1 MSPPSLR
8 DLGRAGLSAGRT
20 TLTASRATTSA
31 MVEDLVG
38 SSGDDLLEARDEE
51 FIRATLPAYAELI
64 DLYFRPEVRGLEQIP
79 GEGPV
84 LIVGNHSGG
93 FYIVDTFAF
102 GYAFYSHFGPKRR
115 FQPLSHDVAV
125 KLPALSGL
133 LRKYGGL
140 PASTKWA
147 ERALERDAAVLV
159 YPGGE
164 VESFRP
170 SRRSSEIDFAGRKGW
185 IRLALSQEVPV
196 VPVVAIGGQ
205 ETALFVTRGR
215 QLAKLLQLDRLA
227 RLKVFPIQIGPPFGV
242 TVLDLPLRFPLPSKL
257 TLQVMPPVN
266 LHERFG
272 PGPDEDEVYE
282 AITEEMQAMLDEL
295 AAERDLPVIG

>member
-1 MSPPSLR
+1 MPPPSLQ
-8 DLGRAGLSAGRT
+8 DLGHAGLSAART
-20 TLTASRATTSA
+20 ALAASRATSSA

-38 SSGDDLLEARDEE
+38 SSDEDLLEARDED
-51 FIRATLPAYAELI
+51 FIRTTLPAYAELI

-79 GEGPV
+79 AEGPV

-102 GYAFYSHFGPKRR
+102 GYAFYSHFGAERR
-115 FQPLSHDVAV
+115 FHPLSHDVAV
-125 KLPALSGL
+125 KLPGLSGL

-170 SRRSSEIDFAGRKGW
+170 SHRSSEIDFAGRKGW
-185 IRLALSQEVPV
+185 IRLALAQGVPV

-242 TVLDLPLRFPLPSKL
+242 TVLDLPLRFPLPAKL
-257 TLQVMPPVN
+257 TLEVMAPVN
-266 LHERFG
+266 LRERFG
-272 PGPDEDEVYE
+272 PEPDEDAVYE
-282 AITEEMQAMLDEL
+282 AITEEMQATLDKL